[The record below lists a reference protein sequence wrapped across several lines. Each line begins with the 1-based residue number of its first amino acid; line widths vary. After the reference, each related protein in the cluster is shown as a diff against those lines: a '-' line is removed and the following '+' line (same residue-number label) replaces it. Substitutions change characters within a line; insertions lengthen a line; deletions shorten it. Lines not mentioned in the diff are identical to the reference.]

1 MRSTRR
7 GLSPW
12 ERPNAERGSTLLLA
26 PIAILIVLMLGAV
39 TLEVGALHLRQRQL
53 HDLATTLAND
63 AATVGFDVD
72 DFRSSGEIDID
83 IDAARSVVDPGIAIS
98 NIPDSRPVGF
108 TVVPG
113 AEPLVQVELELT
125 HEFVLGQLIWGAST
139 VLNASGEAALVRSVP

>member
-1 MRSTRR
+1 
-7 GLSPW
+7 
-12 ERPNAERGSTLLLA
+12 
-26 PIAILIVLMLGAV
+26 MLGAV

-72 DFRSSGEIDID
+72 EFRSSGEIDID